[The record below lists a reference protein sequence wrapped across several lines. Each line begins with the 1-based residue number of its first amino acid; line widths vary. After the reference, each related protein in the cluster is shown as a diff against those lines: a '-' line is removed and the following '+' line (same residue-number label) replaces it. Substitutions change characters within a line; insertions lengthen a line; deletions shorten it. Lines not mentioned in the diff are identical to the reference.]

1 MMDLKLPHA
10 RKEPLPGDVFEP
22 RRFTRGTDEE
32 GLLKNIL
39 PGPPGDGD
47 NVGLTRQA
55 RLPGAVVPG
64 PQGLIFSQDMQPTAA
79 PQIVEQRCP
88 DSSVGHL
95 PPLVIAPLTR
105 PRMMILF

>member
-47 NVGLTRQA
+47 NVGLTRHVNDDDGQTVMLVDFQCWLISSEDKRSKA
-55 RLPGAVVPG
+55 MALTWPAMAPSGMTRLWCAKP
-64 PQGLIFSQDMQPTAA
+64 
-79 PQIVEQRCP
+79 
-88 DSSVGHL
+88 
-95 PPLVIAPLTR
+95 
-105 PRMMILF
+105 